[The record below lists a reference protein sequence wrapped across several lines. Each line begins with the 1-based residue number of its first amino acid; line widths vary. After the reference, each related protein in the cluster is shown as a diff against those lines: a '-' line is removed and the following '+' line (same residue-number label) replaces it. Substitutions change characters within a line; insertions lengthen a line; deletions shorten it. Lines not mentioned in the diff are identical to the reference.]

1 LEDPGASSCDVMAAT
16 HAYAQEQ
23 LPKNYR
29 ELVDV
34 KLPKEKKRKEK
45 TSQSQIQLM
54 YWNVA

>member
-1 LEDPGASSCDVMAAT
+1 MAAT